1 LPSAS
6 EGKDSRAEAL
16 CATLL
21 PVKKKKHTHE
31 IVLLISLTSL
41 TTIWGGFAI
50 YCGFYYHAL
59 PEADSS
65 LLSHDGVVVSSSKR
79 LYSFVPEKP
88 EILSYVFYPGGKVE
102 AKAYAPFCFALAQK
116 GNPVYLCVMPF
127 NLAFFDSEAASR
139 VIDNHEAERWVIV
152 GHSLGGA
159 FAGSYASAHASKLSG
174 IVFLASYTTQDLS
187 KTNLKSLSIY
197 GSEDGVMNREKYNE
211 SLRNLPSDHQ
221 EIVLQGGNHA
231 SFGDYGEQSGDGK
244 ATITFTEQIQK
255 SVDAI
260 DSIFGN

>member
-21 PVKKKKHTHE
+21 PVKKKKHTLE

-187 KTNLKSLSIY
+187 KTNLKEPFDLWERRWRDEPRKVQRKSSKPPFR
-197 GSEDGVMNREKYNE
+197 S
-211 SLRNLPSDHQ
+211 P
-221 EIVLQGGNHA
+221 GNHPSRGQSCLIWRLWRA
-231 SFGDYGEQSGDGK
+231 VGRWKGNDYLYRTNSEK
-244 ATITFTEQIQK
+244 R
-255 SVDAI
+255 
-260 DSIFGN
+260 